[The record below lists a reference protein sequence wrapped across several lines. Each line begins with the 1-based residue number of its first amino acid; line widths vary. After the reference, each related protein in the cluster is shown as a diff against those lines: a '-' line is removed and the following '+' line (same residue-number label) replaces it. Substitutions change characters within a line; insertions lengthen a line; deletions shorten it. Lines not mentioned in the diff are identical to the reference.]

1 MVYLLHAY
9 FGRDGREEAEELL
22 ERHSGDADKPRIL
35 STFNEPISDWLSF
48 YMFTYFTDRDGKF
61 QLKSLA
67 ESSFDPL
74 SRTCRFMLTEEA
86 HHMFVGD
93 TGIGR
98 VIKRTIE
105 IMKEL
110 GTDDPVAMRK
120 AGAIDL
126 PTIQRYL
133 NFWFSSSLDLFGGD
147 SSSNAASYFANGLK
161 GRPDEERYEDHL
173 AAEQAHTLELPD
185 GKGGAR
191 SEQIPMRNA
200 MNEVVRESYVRDC
213 EKGLARWNKLL
224 EDSGYPQRMFLPSPR
239 FRRTVGSWANVPT
252 DLSGKPIGAEE
263 FAARQTEWLPTEGD
277 RAYVRSL
284 MKGVFERGKMA
295 GWIAPPERGI
305 NTKPANFEYVLL
317 H

>member
-1 MVYLLHAY
+1 
-9 FGRDGREEAEELL
+9 
-22 ERHSGDADKPRIL
+22 
-35 STFNEPISDWLSF
+35 
-48 YMFTYFTDRDGKF
+48 
-61 QLKSLA
+61 
-67 ESSFDPL
+67 
-74 SRTCRFMLTEEA
+74 MLTEEA

-105 IMKEL
+105 VMREL
-110 GTDDPVAMRK
+110 GTDDPVAARK

-161 GRPDEERYEDHL
+161 GRPDEERYEDHMATEL
-173 AAEQAHTLELPD
+173 AYTLELPD
-185 GKGGAR
+185 GKGGVR
-191 SEQIPMRNA
+191 QEQIPMRNA
-200 MNEVVRESYVRDC
+200 MNEVVRESYVHDC

-224 EDSGYPQRMFLPSPR
+224 EESGYPHRMMLPSPR
-239 FRRTVGSWANVPT
+239 FRRTVGSWANIPT
-252 DLSGKPIGAEE
+252 DLSGKPISAEE
-263 FAARQTEWLPTEGD
+263 FSARQTEWLPTEGD

-284 MKGVFERGKMA
+284 MNGVFERGKMA

-305 NTKPANFEYVLL
+305 NAKPTDFEYVIF